1 MNETGIMRVGHNM
14 IQGRGDSIFQQQINA
29 SRGNSEEVDEDQV
42 PAMPVTLDGITE
54 GPTVDGYNHALP
66 SEFTSQR
73 TGTAP
78 LAFQHQ

>member
-1 MNETGIMRVGHNM
+1 MRTGNNM
-14 IQGRGDSIFQQQINA
+14 AQHRGDSIFQNQINA
-29 SRGNSEEVDEDQV
+29 SRGNSEAAEEDQV
-42 PAMPVTLDGITE
+42 NAMPVTGDGITE

-78 LAFQHQ
+78 LAFQH